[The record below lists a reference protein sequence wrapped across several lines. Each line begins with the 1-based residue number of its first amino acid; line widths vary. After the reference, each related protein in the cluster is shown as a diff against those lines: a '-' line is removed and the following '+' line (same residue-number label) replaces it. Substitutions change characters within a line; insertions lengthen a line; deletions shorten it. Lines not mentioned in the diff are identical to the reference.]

1 VEVELVLG
9 LKPLPQTHRLDWTKT
24 DIKDSQRHPSPP
36 GVMIGCA
43 ERPSP
48 VDAPIDFHSVPG
60 GGKWK
65 VVRIPVGIFSSS
77 LEYCTVDVQEV
88 EWSGWNHGRDWGI

>member
-1 VEVELVLG
+1 
-9 LKPLPQTHRLDWTKT
+9 
-24 DIKDSQRHPSPP
+24 
-36 GVMIGCA
+36 
-43 ERPSP
+43 

>member
-60 GGKWK
+60 GG
-65 VVRIPVGIFSSS
+65 GG
-77 LEYCTVDVQEV
+77 EV
-88 EWSGWNHGRDWGI
+88 ESGQNPCGYILLVSRVLYS